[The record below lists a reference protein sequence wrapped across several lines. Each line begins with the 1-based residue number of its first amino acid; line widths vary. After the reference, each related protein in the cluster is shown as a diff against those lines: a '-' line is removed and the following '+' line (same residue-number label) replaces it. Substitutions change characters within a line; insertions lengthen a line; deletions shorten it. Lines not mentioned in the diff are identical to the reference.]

1 MGNTKQTAR
10 EILEKEFS
18 SCPEVKVI
26 DLAELLTKEYG
37 VVTFNK
43 GTLTARFGNRGNAS
57 ELMGRLYEIELVDQL
72 TIRMEDVV
80 EEETLDQLSQHAAEL
95 DAAEAKSENYFRA
108 ASVSAYYSTDNAN
121 FREKRLREK
130 FTKDLKGTNT
140 KIIVFHHTHS
150 EDSASPKG
158 ILETLLNSAFGVFWD
173 HYKIKEF
180 HFNMEENLHT
190 EVFVVWPDLLTE
202 MGQPLSGIAKILGR
216 LNVEYSIDNYFSA
229 NLSSWHGIIV
239 VLNEV
244 AKLKADSIDAKDIT
258 KMLCSPQ
265 DLVNQVPIC
274 VKSMK
279 KGTRFQ
285 YCENVEESKAF
296 TMYSLKPDVIYRSVV
311 YDILVKSGKAASILS
326 MITCGIVSFKHILN
340 QIRYAVDSI
349 RINGTIEDIMTINI
363 MLDTCA
369 NKISTKEE
377 FRDE

>member
-1 MGNTKQTAR
+1 MENTKQTAR

-57 ELMGRLYEIELVDQL
+57 ELMGHLYEIELVDQL
-72 TIRMEDVV
+72 AIRMEDVV

-95 DAAEAKSENYFRA
+95 DAAEAKSENYLRA
-108 ASVSAYYSTDNAN
+108 ASVSAYYSTDNAD

-140 KIIVFHHTHS
+140 KIIVFHHTHR

-173 HYKIKEF
+173 HYKTKEF
-180 HFNMEENLHT
+180 HFNMEGNLHT
-190 EVFVVWPDLLTE
+190 EVFIVWLDLLTE
-202 MGQPLSGIAKILGR
+202 MVQSLSDIAKILGR

-229 NLSSWHGIIV
+229 NLSSWHSIIV
-239 VLNEV
+239 ILNEA

-311 YDILVKSGKAASILS
+311 YDILVKSGKAAPILS

-340 QIRYAVDSI
+340 QIRYAVEDI
-349 RINGTIEDIMTINI
+349 RINGTIEDIMMINI

>member
-1 MGNTKQTAR
+1 MENTKQTAR

-18 SCPEVKVI
+18 GCPEVKVI

-37 VVTFNK
+37 VVAFNK
-43 GTLTARFGNRGNAS
+43 GTLTARFGNRGNATK
-57 ELMGRLYEIELVDQL
+57 LMERLYEIELVDQL
-72 TIRMEDVV
+72 AIRMEDVV

-95 DAAEAKSENYFRA
+95 DAAKAKSENYLRA
-108 ASVSAYYSTDNAN
+108 ASVSAYYSSDNADL
-121 FREKRLREK
+121 REKRLREK
-130 FTKDLKGTNT
+130 FTKDLKGTNA

-150 EDSASPKG
+150 DGSASPKG

-180 HFNMEENLHT
+180 HFSMEENLHT
-190 EVFVVWPDLLTE
+190 EVFVVWPDILTE
-202 MGQPLSGIAKILGR
+202 MVQPLSEIAKVLGR
-216 LNVEYSIDNYFSA
+216 LNVEYSMDNYFSA

-239 VLNEV
+239 ILNEV

-258 KMLCSPQ
+258 KILCFPQ

-274 VKSMK
+274 VKSMN

-296 TMYSLKPDVIYRSVV
+296 TMYSLKPSVIYRSVV
-311 YDILVKSGKAASILS
+311 YDILVKSGKAASISS

-340 QIRYAVDSI
+340 QVKNTVDNI
-349 RINGTIEDIMTINI
+349 QINGTIEDIMTINA

-369 NKISTKEE
+369 NKISTKEA
-377 FRDE
+377 FRNE